1 MYVLL
6 VWRVVSGLITLWL
19 HKDDV
24 CNSLGEWR
32 NYILGQ
38 EFGTSLST
46 LLELS
51 THLWVDAPAKKK
63 WGAPWAHRSSRA
75 PLAPMPF
82 GLSFRFVFLRSAWL
96 GFTIGAF
103 TIGTVW
109 CTGASQVMMCCW
121 RGKVLDTVYRG
132 RGLRAPC
139 SSQNSDELYEIL
151 FHSRTPTHVPSG
163 SIDPKLL
170 YFTLTNPGL
179 STMITYQRPNSFLL
193 SLILN

>member
-1 MYVLL
+1 MTSAI
-6 VWRVVSGLITLWL
+6 RSVSEGIIFWV
-19 HKDDV
+19 K
-24 CNSLGEWR
+24 NSEQVYRHYWSYR
-32 NYILGQ
+32 
-38 EFGTSLST
+38 
-46 LLELS
+46 
-51 THLWVDAPAKKK
+51 
-63 WGAPWAHRSSRA
+63 
-75 PLAPMPF
+75 
-82 GLSFRFVFLRSAWL
+82 LSFRFVSLRSAWL

>member
-1 MYVLL
+1 MCYYVCSAC
-6 VWRVVSGLITLWL
+6 VTCGIWFNHVMITQGWRLQFARWVKELYFGSRIRNKSIDTTGAI
-19 HKDDV
+19 D
-24 CNSLGEWR
+24 SPLGR
-32 NYILGQ
+32 CPG
-38 EFGTSLST
+38 
-46 LLELS
+46 
-51 THLWVDAPAKKK
+51 KKK
-63 WGAPWAHRSSRA
+63 GGAPWAHRSSRA

-163 SIDPKLL
+163 FIDPKLL
-170 YFTLTNPGL
+170 
-179 STMITYQRPNSFLL
+179 
-193 SLILN
+193 